1 MNMPHSAM
9 AKADA
14 IKPQDFRVSALRGD
28 QDMGMVYSFNGH
40 SAAPEGITSRLIDM
54 MCAVRNERLEQFPG
68 ALGSDSCWDVL
79 LHLYSVH
86 LKQHRLNISSLRK
99 RTGIADTTLLRTIA
113 TLADAGLVAR
123 MPDPFDGR
131 RVMVE
136 LSPAGIAAMN
146 RYFART
152 GTRVVLI

>member
-1 MNMPHSAM
+1 MPHSAM
-9 AKADA
+9 ADTEA
-14 IKPQDFRVSALRGD
+14 IEPRDFRASALRGA
-28 QDMGMVYSFNGH
+28 QDMGMVYSFNAQP
-40 SAAPEGITSRLIDM
+40 SAPEGITARLIDM

-99 RTGIADTTLLRTIA
+99 RTGIADTTLLRTVT
-113 TLADAGLVAR
+113 TLAEAGLVVR
-123 MPDPFDGR
+123 VPDPFDRR

-136 LSPAGIAAMN
+136 LSPAGVAAMN